1 MTGSPPVVDVVVL
14 TWNDGELLDRALAS
28 VLGSEGVDVRVVV
41 VDNGSEP
48 PATVPAD
55 SRVRLIRNA
64 ENRGV
69 RARNQGTAVGTSD
82 LVAFV
87 DSDVRLRPDTLSS
100 LAGALVDQPH
110 VALVCPVFED
120 QVPEASAGRAPT
132 AALKAQRLLG
142 LRDTYEPTRPS
153 AGAASWDVD
162 FSITACVLFR
172 RSAFEA
178 VGGLDEAYFYGPE
191 DIDLCL
197 RLKEAGWRIQQVAA
211 ATCYHPPRRRNRR
224 VLSRRGALH
233 VLAVVRHL
241 WRHRGFRRSVPA

>member
-1 MTGSPPVVDVVVL
+1 MAAPGVDVVVL
-14 TWNDGELLDRALAS
+14 TWNDGALLDRALTSVLAS
-28 VLGSEGVDVRVVV
+28 VGVDVRVTV

-48 PATVPAD
+48 PAVVPDD

-69 RARNQGTAVGTSD
+69 RARNQGVAVGTSD

-87 DSDVRLRPDTLSS
+87 DSDVRLRPDTLAS
-100 LAGALVDQPH
+100 LAAVLEDSSDVG
-110 VALVCPVFED
+110 LVCPVFED
-120 QVPEASAGRAPT
+120 QLPEASAGRAPT
-132 AALKAQRLLG
+132 AGLKAQRLLG
-142 LRDTYEPTRPS
+142 LRDTYERTRPQ
-153 AGAASWDVD
+153 ADVPSWDVD

-197 RLKEAGWRIQQVAA
+197 RLKEAGWRILQVAA
-211 ATCYHPPRRRNRR
+211 ATCHHPPRRRNRS

-233 VLAVVRHL
+233 LLAVARHL
-241 WRHRGFRRSVPA
+241 WRHRGFRRSVAA

>member
-1 MTGSPPVVDVVVL
+1 VGAPLVDVVVL
-14 TWNDGELLDRALAS
+14 TWNDGELLDRALTSVLAS
-28 VLGSEGVDVRVVV
+28 VGVDVRVIV

-48 PATVPAD
+48 PAVVPDD

-69 RARNQGTAVGTSD
+69 RARNQGVAAGTSE

-87 DSDVRLRPDTLSS
+87 DSDVRLRPDTLAS
-100 LAGALVDQPH
+100 LAGVLEDQLD
-110 VALVCPVFED
+110 VGLVCPVFED
-120 QVPEASAGRAPT
+120 QLPEASAGRAPT
-132 AALKAQRLLG
+132 VALKAQRLLG
-142 LRDTYEPTRPS
+142 LRDTYVQTRPH
-153 AGAASWDVD
+153 ADVPSWDVD

-172 RSAFEA
+172 RPAFEA

-197 RLKEAGWRIQQVAA
+197 RLKEAGRRIVQVAA
-211 ATCYHPPRRRNRR
+211 ATCHHPPRRRNRS

-233 VLAVVRHL
+233 FLAVARHL